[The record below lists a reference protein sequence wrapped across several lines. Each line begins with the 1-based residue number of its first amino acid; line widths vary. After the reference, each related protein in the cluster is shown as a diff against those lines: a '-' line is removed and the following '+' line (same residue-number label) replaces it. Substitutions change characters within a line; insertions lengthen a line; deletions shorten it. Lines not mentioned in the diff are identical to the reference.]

1 MLSGLIDN
9 ILGQASSAAMERS
22 LLVMR
27 IREITENIGKEGVLT
42 D

>member
-1 MLSGLIDN
+1 MLAGLIDN
-9 ILGQASSAAMERS
+9 ILGQVSSAAMERS
-22 LLVMR
+22 LLVMQ